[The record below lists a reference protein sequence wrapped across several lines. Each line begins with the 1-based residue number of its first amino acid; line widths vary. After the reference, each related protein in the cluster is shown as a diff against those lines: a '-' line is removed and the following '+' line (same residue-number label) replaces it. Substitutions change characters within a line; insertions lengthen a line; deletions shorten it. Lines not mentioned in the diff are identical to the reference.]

1 MSREI
6 KKGPERYAVAPIEKC
21 MRCNKRPAEAVL
33 AGIAP
38 EAECG
43 VALSFSC
50 LECLDH
56 GERRVY
62 VTNLPEFSGTG
73 PLRIPLSPK
82 GGLN

>member
-1 MSREI
+1 MSRKI

-21 MRCNKRPAEAVL
+21 MRCNKAPAEAVL
-33 AGIAP
+33 AGAAP

-56 GERRVY
+56 AERRVY
-62 VTNLPEFSGTG
+62 VRNLPQFSVNG
-73 PLRIPLSPK
+73 RMLSPK